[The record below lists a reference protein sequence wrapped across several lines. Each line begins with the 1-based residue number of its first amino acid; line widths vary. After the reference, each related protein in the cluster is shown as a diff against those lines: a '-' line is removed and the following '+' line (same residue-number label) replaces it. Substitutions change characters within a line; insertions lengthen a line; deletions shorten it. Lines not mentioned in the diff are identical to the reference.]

1 MVKGGKQVKMN
12 ELNKFILSK
21 DMAWL
26 ILAVFA
32 LIIAAA
38 VTLKMQ
44 DDSQISNT
52 YTGQMRELEWNNIQE
67 KQEQPNIEKTTL
79 ATSQETNQLCENKE
93 FITAVHISDNMVISN
108 SGSSNPGSSE
118 IKIPCAWAPVSV
130 SLSDF
135 KLICTTVYCEA
146 GDQSIETQIMTALT
160 ILNRLTDDDYPNT
173 VREVIYQSE
182 QYSVTQWTDFE
193 KYGWTTSV
201 EQAVTYALEVNE
213 YPKDM
218 FFFRTEHYHE
228 FGQPYK
234 VSDDLYF
241 STAN

>member
-108 SGSSNPGSSE
+108 SGSSE

>member
-1 MVKGGKQVKMN
+1 MVAKGKKQVKMN
-12 ELNKFILSK
+12 KLNKFILSK

-26 ILAVFA
+26 ILTGFA

-38 VTLKMQ
+38 VTLKMS

-52 YTGQMRELEWNNIQE
+52 YTGQMRALEWNNIQE

-79 ATSQETNQLCENKE
+79 ATSQETKQLCENKE

-108 SGSSNPGSSE
+108 SGSSE

-146 GDQSIETQIMTALT
+146 DDQSIETQIMTALT

-241 STAN
+241 STEN